1 MDKAKERIGIWPV
14 AIYTFIVT
22 YISRFVTLFLIGDN
36 APYWKDLVVSIVW
49 GLVFGCLFIVG
60 VKVYF
65 LLRRREPSA

>member
-49 GLVFGCLFIVG
+49 GLIFGCLFVVS
-60 VKVYF
+60 VKGYDRLKRKV
-65 LLRRREPSA
+65 PSS